1 MPVRWLRSNLN
12 FRAGISTGRIPSI
25 INGERNFLNNNAYN
39 AGLTLGS
46 NISEAVDFR
55 LSYTGRYNV
64 SRSSSEV
71 RTLDNTYFSQTAK
84 AETTFVLWKRLVQ
97 VGCKLFRRRL
107 GEVTVGVNDLFD
119 QNGTTFRRTVS
130 GTTLRNVTNLAVGR
144 YVSFQ
149 FTYNLRLFRRQSN
162 AVMDA
167 LQGK

>member
-1 MPVRWLRSNLN
+1 MLQCAVFSETLR
-12 FRAGISTGRIPSI
+12 R
-25 INGERNFLNNNAYN
+25 
-39 AGLTLGS
+39 GLTGGFRPALLVQLGS
-46 NISEAVDFR
+46 LIGDAVWA
-55 LSYTGRYNV
+55 LIGLTGLV
-64 SRSSSEV
+64 LLLAQDSV
-71 RTLDNTYFSQTAK
+71 RVPLTIACAAY
-84 AETTFVLWKRLVQ
+84 LVWLG
-97 VGCKLFRRRL
+97 VKLFRNCL
-107 GEVTVGVNDLFD
+107 GEASVGVNDILD

>member
-1 MPVRWLRSNLN
+1 MLILDTFNADGTVPTVKPFVGYFFRNNTCIGVRFGYRHMS
-12 FRAGISTGRIPSI
+12 G
-25 INGERNFLNNNAYN
+25 
-39 AGLTLGS
+39 
-46 NISEAVDFR
+46 
-55 LSYTGRYNV
+55 
-64 SRSSSEV
+64 
-71 RTLDNTYFSQTAK
+71 TLDNTYFSQTAK
-84 AETTFVLWKRLVQ
+84 AETTFVLWKRLVLRANADYNYYRGITDTFLEERLICNAMLG
-97 VGCKLFRRRL
+97 VKLFRNCL
-107 GEVTVGVNDLFD
+107 GEASVGVNDILD

>member
-1 MPVRWLRSNLN
+1 MYKRQE
-12 FRAGISTGRIPSI
+12 
-25 INGERNFLNNNAYN
+25 ERLICNAM
-39 AGLTLGS
+39 LG
-46 NISEAVDFR
+46 V
-55 LSYTGRYNV
+55 
-64 SRSSSEV
+64 
-71 RTLDNTYFSQTAK
+71 
-84 AETTFVLWKRLVQ
+84 
-97 VGCKLFRRRL
+97 KLFRNCL
-107 GEVTVGVNDLFD
+107 GEASVGVNDILD